1 MDALESICLENK
13 NKKSYSIFECHEK
26 EFNEIKDTLLIIGEL
41 KIRDKLA
48 YSQDGVFYID
58 KYEWGQYLRRVL
70 FNQSRQKTEN
80 YLNEEFTRLI
90 RYFDKYLV
98 FLASTPSFIIKV
110 LDKRYEKL
118 TEEIC
123 TFINEMIP
131 GLYNLKKTY
140 PDFKKLT
147 CRIDSIIMTLVDFK
161 DKAKANLALWVI
173 PQENRPPSHERTLSF

>member
-1 MDALESICLENK
+1 MNTFESISLENK
-13 NKKSYSIFECHEK
+13 NKESYSIFECHEK

-48 YSQDGVFYID
+48 CSPDGVFYID

-80 YLNEEFTRLI
+80 YIDKEFTRLI
-90 RYFDKYLV
+90 CYFDKYLV

-161 DKAKANLALWVI
+161 DKARANLALWVI
-173 PQENRPPSHERTLSF
+173 SPENKLPSHVRTLSF